1 MNVATNLNRDN
12 SPPAIEGEIP
22 GVAWV
27 NGEFCPLSE
36 AKVSLLDWGFVR
48 GDCTYDV
55 ICVYKGAFFR
65 LDDHIDRFLASLDKL
80 QLKMPF
86 DRHGLI
92 EVMAECVQR
101 PGLRDAFVKLV
112 CTRGLQ
118 PPTFSRNPRDALNQM
133 FIYSV
138 PYTFF
143 MTDEQRERGM
153 HIHVASTPRIPP
165 ECIDTTIKNY
175 NRLDF
180 VSGIFE
186 AYDAG
191 ADQVI
196 LPDQNGNIT
205 EGLGF
210 NVFVIKDGRATSPG
224 EGVLEGVTR
233 RSVIELCEEIGIP
246 AVLSTVSIDDLL
258 YADEAFL
265 CTGAGGV
272 VGITEV
278 NGHVI
283 ANGMPRETTRR
294 LDDLYWAKH
303 EDPAWITPIDYR
315 T

>member
-1 MNVATNLNRDN
+1 MSVAAELNQDN
-12 SPPAIEGEIP
+12 ALPTIEGEIP
-22 GVAWV
+22 GIAWV

-36 AKVSLLDWGFVR
+36 AKVSLLDWGFLR

-65 LDDHIDRFLASLDKL
+65 LEDHLDRFLASLDKL
-80 QLKMPF
+80 QLQMPF
-86 DRHGLI
+86 DRHGLT
-92 EVMAECVQR
+92 EVMVECVRR

-133 FIYSV
+133 FVYSV

-165 ECIDTTIKNY
+165 ECIDPTIKNY

-196 LPDQNGNIT
+196 LPDQHGNIT

-233 RSVIELCEEIGIP
+233 KSVLELCEEIGIP
-246 AVLSTVSIDDLL
+246 AGLGTVSIDDLL

-294 LDDLYWAKH
+294 LDALYWAKH
-303 EDPAWITPIDYR
+303 EDPAWITSIDYGS
-315 T
+315 